1 MSDHYL
7 LDACALIAYIND
19 EDGADVVEA
28 LLAQSS
34 DNAVLLSMSMTNV
47 LEVYYGVFRD
57 FGSDKAEEVLDEI
70 LSLPIGFIGD
80 LSLDTVREA
89 GRLKV
94 SHKMSLADS
103 IALGIA
109 SVSGYFVVTA
119 DHHEFDAV
127 EKSETI
133 KFLWIR

>member
-34 DNAVLLSMSMTNV
+34 DKTVLVSMGMVNV

-57 FGSDKAEEVLDEI
+57 FGSDKAEEVLNGI

-80 LSLDTVREA
+80 LSLVRYGKRA
-89 GRLKV
+89 
-94 SHKMSLADS
+94 A
-103 IALGIA
+103 
-109 SVSGYFVVTA
+109 
-119 DHHEFDAV
+119 
-127 EKSETI
+127 
-133 KFLWIR
+133 